1 MQRRIGRRW
10 HAIVYATQIIQ
21 NTESV
26 NYSPCLILPVP
37 VAPAAQRPVR
47 WTRCRWHQ
55 TPAAKKRKEDGA
67 SATTSCYRSYKL
79 IKPNN
84 SFLIGSYIIKSNA
97 LNSSAKM
104 PRTYWQLQCK
114 KTRSWQKNG
123 RQGWIQLEQTR
134 CAGTLVMNGA

>member
-1 MQRRIGRRW
+1 
-10 HAIVYATQIIQ
+10 
-21 NTESV
+21 
-26 NYSPCLILPVP
+26 
-37 VAPAAQRPVR
+37 
-47 WTRCRWHQ
+47 
-55 TPAAKKRKEDGA
+55 
-67 SATTSCYRSYKL
+67 L